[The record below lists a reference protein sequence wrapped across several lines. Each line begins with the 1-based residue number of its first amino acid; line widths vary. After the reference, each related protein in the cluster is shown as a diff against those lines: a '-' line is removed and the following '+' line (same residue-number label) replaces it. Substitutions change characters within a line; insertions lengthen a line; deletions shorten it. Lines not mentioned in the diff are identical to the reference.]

1 MKAIINYI
9 RSCFCKHEY
18 ELIKEVRVFESS
30 FDNHP
35 VGTKWVYRCKKCLHH
50 KVVKDYI

>member
-18 ELIKEVRVFESS
+18 ELIKEIHVHDEFNRLVT
-30 FDNHP
+30 
-35 VGTKWVYRCKKCLHH
+35 VKWIYRCKKCNHH
-50 KVVKDYI
+50 CIELDH